1 MWADSKPIRVLGA
14 RGQPQEQGGRGVD
27 GFAVSGDEDALSFVP
42 SYQFGQ
48 AEHVGQDLRRLP
60 DPARQGAGG
69 CPLPITAARM
79 GHLHDALTHA
89 YEVLGFG
96 QAARAGTR
104 CSVRSPA
111 AAGIPR

>member
-89 YEVLGFG
+89 
-96 QAARAGTR
+96 
-104 CSVRSPA
+104 
-111 AAGIPR
+111 